1 MARGFIVA
9 VSTMPLLPAFDPIF
23 QGVPAGSLFG
33 GAFLLLVVAACVSD
47 VRVRRIPNAL
57 VAATALG
64 GIVFSVARFSPLPGV
79 GSAVGGMALGLAIWI
94 AFYAFGVL
102 GAGDVKFFAA
112 AAAWLGPAGA
122 WRASLIAAAIGG
134 VLAVG
139 FLLRDSK
146 LKATLHRIVL
156 IPMARSVAATT
167 LQEMSEEEARR
178 QLPYGVALGAGAVVV
193 AMFPAV
199 LT

>member
-1 MARGFIVA
+1 M
-9 VSTMPLLPAFDPIF
+9 SPLPPFDPIF
-23 QGVPAGSLFG
+23 RGVPAGVLFG
-33 GAFLLLVVAACVSD
+33 GAFLLLVAFACVSD
-47 VRVRRIPNAL
+47 VRARRIPNAL
-57 VAATALG
+57 VAVLATA
-64 GIVFSVARFSPLPGV
+64 GIAFSVVRLAPLAGL
-79 GSAVGGMALGLAIWI
+79 GSALSGMALGLAIWI
-94 AFYAFGVL
+94 AFYALGLL

-146 LKATLHRIVL
+146 LKAALHRIVL
-156 IPMARSVAATT
+156 LPVARSFAVTT
-167 LQEMSEEEARR
+167 LQEMSNDEARR

>member
-1 MARGFIVA
+1 MSF
-9 VSTMPLLPAFDPIF
+9 LPAFDPIF
-23 QGVPAGSLFG
+23 QGVPAGALFG
-33 GAFLLLVVAACVSD
+33 GAFVLLVVLAAVSD
-47 VRVRRIPNAL
+47 VRARRIPNAL
-57 VAATALG
+57 VAVLMLG
-64 GIVFSVARFSPLPGV
+64 GIAFSMVRHSPMAGM
-79 GSAVGGMALGLAIWI
+79 GSAFGGLALGLAIWI
-94 AFYAFGVL
+94 VFYALGFL

-146 LKATLHRIVL
+146 LKAALHRIAL
-156 IPMARSVAATT
+156 LPMARSVAVAT
-167 LQEMSEEEARR
+167 LQEMSNGEARR

-193 AMFPAV
+193 AMFPAI
-199 LT
+199 LK